1 MLSVNRPI
9 WISLFLWVITS
20 SCTKNTFT
28 LPDPAPSIE
37 GTYQAEIANKPFPV
51 QGETVKLSI
60 KSLSKDSVSVSLRA
74 TVNGQPADSI
84 TYNKARI
91 SQLLSNISVNKGCV
105 SYSINLTPSVSSQSD
120 FLSMTCSEENV
131 ISYFYTP
138 AGQKI
143 GTVTKFKKI

>member
-1 MLSVNRPI
+1 MLSVNRSI
-9 WISLFLWVITS
+9 RISLFLLAITS

-37 GTYQAEIANKPFPV
+37 GTYQAEIINKPFPV

-84 TYNKARI
+84 TYTKVFI
-91 SQLLSNISVNKGCV
+91 SQQISRTTVNQGCV
-105 SYSINLTPSVSSQSD
+105 GYRINLTLSASDQSD

-138 AGQKI
+138 TGQKI
-143 GTVTKFKKI
+143 GTITKFKRI

>member
-1 MLSVNRPI
+1 MLPVNRLI
-9 WISLFLWVITS
+9 WINLMLLAMTS

-28 LPDPAPSIE
+28 LPDPAPLVE
-37 GTYQAEIANKPFPV
+37 GTYQAEIINKPFPI

-60 KSLSKDSVSVSLRA
+60 KSLSKDSVSVSLLA

-91 SQLLSNISVNKGCV
+91 SQQISRTSVDQGCV
-105 SYSINLTPSVSSQSD
+105 GYVISLTNAASSQPD
-120 FLSMTCSEENV
+120 LLSMTCSEENV

-143 GTVTKFKKI
+143 GTITKFKKI